1 MSCEK
6 NRPVM
11 TKTKQINK
19 RDQIGKSVKLILL
32 IIVTLS
38 LFAAC
43 MTVKNVDPPTLS
55 KYEGFLKDGET
66 TKQEI
71 RDRLGFAPSVYE
83 GGRIL
88 VYHVYLQDDGRVK
101 LKGPGT
107 CHACVLVFD
116 KDDVLARHSMVK
128 HGCK

>member
-1 MSCEK
+1 M
-6 NRPVM
+6 R
-11 TKTKQINK
+11 IDRHNK
-19 RDQIGKSVKLILL
+19 ILMNAKFILL
-32 IIVTLS
+32 MGIAVGS
-38 LFAAC
+38 FGAC
-43 MTVKNVDPPTLS
+43 MAVKSVDPPTLS
-55 KYEGFLKDGET
+55 KYEGFLKDGKT

-71 RDRLGFAPSVYE
+71 QDRLGSAPSVYE

-101 LKGPGT
+101 LKGPGD

-116 KDDVLARHSMVK
+116 KDDVLERHSMVN